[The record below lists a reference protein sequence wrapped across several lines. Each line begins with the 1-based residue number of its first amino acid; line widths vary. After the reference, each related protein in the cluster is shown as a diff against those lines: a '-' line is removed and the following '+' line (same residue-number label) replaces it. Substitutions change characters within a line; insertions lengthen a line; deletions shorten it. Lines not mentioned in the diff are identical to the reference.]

1 MKIDLAKYKTKKELL
16 SLFADDFEELYGC
29 NYDALYDVL
38 TEIDKPFTLE
48 IVNID
53 KYEQKDILLNLLE
66 DARTY
71 NENLTITIE

>member
-1 MKIDLAKYKTKKELL
+1 MKIDLAEYKTKKELL
-16 SLFADDFEELYGC
+16 SVFADNFEELYGN

-38 TEIDKPFTLE
+38 TEIDVPFTLE

-53 KYEQKDILLNLLE
+53 KYEQKDALLDLLE

-71 NENLTITIE
+71 NKNLTITIE